1 MALQEELEKQG
12 FNLSTSARGLPLFV
26 LIFGYI
32 FLLTSATYPENY
44 FFQNSNYES
53 IYELTCLLFSL
64 LGFAVMIYTNGY
76 SANVTLLNS
85 INKTDGAFTKNGA
98 YSVVRHPLCNGMLLM
113 WLGPAFVTG
122 NLFFIISF
130 LLFCC
135 VFFERIMIAEEIHFK
150 RKYGFKYSGW
160 AEQVPALIPS
170 LRKFKKPDEKFNFM
184 RAFKN
189 SVGKFTLV
197 LLAFF
202 VFDGLTEIFAP
213 KPDYNDL
220 YFIMLLLSII
230 ITACGE
236 FDDKFNGD
244 SKRKDYND

>member
-12 FNLSTSARGLPLFV
+12 FNLSTSAKGLPLFV
-26 LIFGYI
+26 LILGYI

-44 FFQNSNYES
+44 FFQNSKYES

-64 LGFAVMIYTNGY
+64 LGFAVMVYTNGY
-76 SANVTLLNS
+76 SANGTSLDSRDRRDETLN
-85 INKTDGAFTKNGA
+85 KNGA
-98 YSVVRHPLCNGMLLM
+98 YSVVRHPLCYGMLLM
-113 WLGPAFVTG
+113 WLGPALVTG

-135 VFFERIMIAEEIHFK
+135 VFFERIMIAEEIHCK
-150 RKYGFKYSGW
+150 RKYGFKYSVW

-170 LRKFKKPDEKFNFM
+170 LRKFKKPDEKFDII

-189 SVGKFTLV
+189 STGKFSLV
-197 LLAFF
+197 LLSFF

-220 YFIMLLLSII
+220 YFIMLILFIT
-230 ITACGE
+230 ITAAGE
-236 FDDKFNGD
+236 FDDKLKNGA
-244 SKRKDYND
+244 KQKDYDA